1 MPHEKGI
8 IHRDLKPGNLM
19 VDSAGHCWVLDF
31 GLADFLDRSCA
42 GDEQSQDYD
51 GTPRPEPGVDRGPEP
66 ALIARRG
73 GSGTPVYMAPEQVG
87 RRPVERRTDVWGLG
101 VILYEL
107 LTLERAFGSSK
118 EVESLTPPR
127 PRALV
132 GGIPRDLDAIC
143 AKSMEKEPS
152 KRYPSAEELADDLKR
167 WQSHHPVK
175 ARPASGVRRMALFA
189 RRHKAWA
196 GLAATV
202 AAAAV
207 TLITVLLITNQRVN
221 KYARAANT
229 VLVDRSVERADS
241 AMARRQFDSALGDLG
256 LALGHGGDLP
266 DVIENNRVRVL
277 NVLRSN
283 FAIRTVLFHDAE
295 PTIAEFSPDA
305 QSSHILTV
313 AGPVVYIWDSANG
326 NVVHTWT
333 HTGTI
338 YSAAFDP
345 TASRVVTTSADK
357 KVRVW
362 ALGSNQAVHVLPVK
376 TAGFHTAQ
384 FDNSGSRVLIHP
396 TGVGRD
402 VKAWNFV
409 AGTEID
415 LSHPDGVGAIA
426 VSRSSPMMVT
436 AAGQTVRLW
445 SLDEA
450 KSQYEW
456 KLPDNGSRAWSV
468 VAISDDGRL
477 AAAGGSGMTVQL
489 YDAVSGTIQWTNLA
503 QPLGAVVSLR
513 FSEIGSSLSVTTTTG
528 SSVYDVSGG
537 NRSCDTPD
545 ATQVFKPTRMLSSDR
560 QRDLFIRPDHSV
572 LVRDI
577 AGLYRKCKYYRPPST
592 FAVRDLRPGPNGWI
606 GCVGLVDDKE
616 SFGFCEPSG
625 EFMGPWRNQLMTID
639 QEGFYVTASRKTIVR
654 WALPGSNR
662 AQKPTELDVDDAE
675 PYLSPGG
682 RFVARF
688 HDRDSQRV
696 LVWNVSTGSVV
707 GEIRPFVTT
716 QAKLEVMTLRAF
728 VSPEGDRLITVAPME
743 PDRPQTP
750 LPELLLWDVQA
761 KKVLKSLG
769 QSTENSRVTFSD
781 NGRRVLVYSPYPAD
795 DPIRAFRL
803 TDGRQVGPDLNAGP
817 IVFAAIS
824 PDGLTIFTSGA
835 DNTGRVWDVAT
846 GSQICAFDSASLML
860 HASFR
865 DDGRAG
871 DSEHGSNRLPAGY
884 DERVIA
890 LSPDQPHRAR

>member
-1 MPHEKGI
+1 M
-8 IHRDLKPGNLM
+8 
-19 VDSAGHCWVLDF
+19 
-31 GLADFLDRSCA
+31 
-42 GDEQSQDYD
+42 
-51 GTPRPEPGVDRGPEP
+51 
-66 ALIARRG
+66 
-73 GSGTPVYMAPEQVG
+73 
-87 RRPVERRTDVWGLG
+87 
-101 VILYEL
+101 
-107 LTLERAFGSSK
+107 
-118 EVESLTPPR
+118 
-127 PRALV
+127 
-132 GGIPRDLDAIC
+132 
-143 AKSMEKEPS
+143 
-152 KRYPSAEELADDLKR
+152 
-167 WQSHHPVK
+167 
-175 ARPASGVRRMALFA
+175 
-189 RRHKAWA
+189 
-196 GLAATV
+196 
-202 AAAAV
+202 
-207 TLITVLLITNQRVN
+207 
-221 KYARAANT
+221 
-229 VLVDRSVERADS
+229 
-241 AMARRQFDSALGDLG
+241 
-256 LALGHGGDLP
+256 
-266 DVIENNRVRVL
+266 
-277 NVLRSN
+277 
-283 FAIRTVLFHDAE
+283 
-295 PTIAEFSPDA
+295 
-305 QSSHILTV
+305 
-313 AGPVVYIWDSANG
+313 
-326 NVVHTWT
+326 
-333 HTGTI
+333 
-338 YSAAFDP
+338 
-345 TASRVVTTSADK
+345 
-357 KVRVW
+357 
-362 ALGSNQAVHVLPVK
+362 
-376 TAGFHTAQ
+376 
-384 FDNSGSRVLIHP
+384 LIHP

-682 RFVARF
+682 RFVVGF

-865 DDGRAG
+865 DDGALVTASMDRTACLRDTTNG
-871 DSEHGSNRLPAGY
+871 LL
-884 DERVIA
+884 
-890 LSPDQPHRAR
+890 LSPPINHTGRVDKAYFLPGGSRVVTLMGDDGTVRIWDVGDDNSWSTADLILATEFLSGKRAEGGRLVPIEPARAQAAWQNVLAKHAPSFRTTEGPASEFYWEQAKNSAQIGDWEMAVHHLSRQLDTPWISRQPRSSGRTEQRLEAP